1 MLYRRAA
8 AAYQKVHME
17 TSPAR
22 MLDGLLGRLLRDMD
36 DARAAIERRD
46 IKAKS
51 QHVDHA
57 LRIISELVNALDF
70 RQAPEL
76 CQQLSNLYGFVE
88 ECLLEAS
95 LKLEP
100 RRLAE
105 ARKVVEMIHESNRQ
119 AAGLAV

>member
-22 MLDGLLGRLLRDMD
+22 MLDGLLGRLLRDME
-36 DARAAIERRD
+36 DARVAIEGRD
-46 IKAKS
+46 IKGKS

-57 LRIISELVNALDF
+57 LRIVGELVAALDY

-76 CQQLSNLYGFVE
+76 CHRLSNLYGYVE

-95 LKLEP
+95 LKLDP
-100 RRLAE
+100 RRIHE
-105 ARKVVEMIHESNRQ
+105 ATRVVQMIHESNRE
-119 AAGLAV
+119 AAGLAS

>member
-17 TSPAR
+17 PSPAR
-22 MLDGLLGRLLRDMD
+22 ILDGLLDRLLRDLE
-36 DARAAIERRD
+36 DARVAIEGRD
-46 IKAKS
+46 IKGKS

-57 LRIISELVNALDF
+57 LRIIGELVAALDF

-76 CQQLSNLYGFVE
+76 CHQLSNLYGFVE

-95 LKLEP
+95 LRLDP
-100 RRLAE
+100 RRIGE
-105 ARKVVEMIHESNRQ
+105 AKRVVELIHKSNRE
-119 AAGLAV
+119 AAGLTS